1 MEEAAGTAAVDVDN
15 DEAEPVS
22 SDNDEPV
29 MVARRRQKRDLEPAS
44 PSGYPMRCPPRVK
57 YGGFSFPPR
66 SFESHAIY
74 GQPGMAP
81 RSRSFP

>member
-1 MEEAAGTAAVDVDN
+1 MAAAAAVEEAAGTAAVDVDN

-44 PSGYPMRCPPRVK
+44 PSGYPP
-57 YGGFSFPPR
+57 
-66 SFESHAIY
+66 
-74 GQPGMAP
+74 
-81 RSRSFP
+81 